1 MGRTR
6 HTRKRHTRRKRKKKR
21 TRRRRR
27 SRHKRKRT
35 RHRRRPRRGGALDM
49 GTSSSQF
56 GIGGGR
62 VCKSGGKTPLMVSD
76 IPPGPGF
83 KKYAQKDKKQA
94 RAYLKK
100 LKEGGGFTIVK
111 PI

>member
-35 RHRRRPRRGGALDM
+35 RHRRRPRRGGAIAGS
-49 GTSSSQF
+49 GTTSLGQVF
-56 GIGGGR
+56 GGGR

-83 KKYAQKDKKQA
+83 KKYAQKDKK
-94 RAYLKK
+94 
-100 LKEGGGFTIVK
+100 
-111 PI
+111 

>member
-1 MGRTR
+1 MGMN
-6 HTRKRHTRRKRKKKR
+6 
-21 TRRRRR
+21 
-27 SRHKRKRT
+27 S
-35 RHRRRPRRGGALDM
+35 GM
-49 GTSSSQF
+49 SIS
-56 GIGGGR
+56 GGR

>member
-35 RHRRRPRRGGALDM
+35 RHRRRPRRGGAGNLEAGM
-49 GTSSSQF
+49 QY
-56 GIGGGR
+56 GGGR

-100 LKEGGGFTIVK
+100 LKEGGGTTFVEL
-111 PI
+111 